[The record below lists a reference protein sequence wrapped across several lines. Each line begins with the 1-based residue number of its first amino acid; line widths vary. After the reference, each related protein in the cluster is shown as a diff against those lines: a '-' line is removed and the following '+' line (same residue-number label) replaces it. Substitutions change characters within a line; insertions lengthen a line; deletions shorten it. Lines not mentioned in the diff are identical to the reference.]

1 MSVFTKYDQD
11 APQTQWVWP
20 TVKRMKEGRTVC
32 LLRQQHLG
40 GNMILTKIMEYLLL
54 GT

>member
-1 MSVFTKYDQD
+1 MSVFTQYDQD
-11 APQTQWVWP
+11 APQAQWVWS
-20 TVKRMKEGRTVC
+20 TMKRMKEGRTVF
-32 LLRQQHLG
+32 LLGQQHTE